1 MTMAGLSDLFGKGSI
16 AEQIFVWGILNQVI
30 AALASPFFEQLTQ
43 EVNSK
48 HPVTE
53 LSPPELAQLVVRNLI
68 APDDAHNAALKA
80 GLTADKFAHLIALAN
95 EYISPG
101 DLAQMVV
108 RGFVNPSFAHDEAIR
123 SGMSAERFD
132 LLTKIAADAPAPGDL
147 AIALRRKLIPEDAG
161 SPDTPSFAGGIREG
175 RLGNKWIPVIRELAT
190 EWPTPT
196 DALQAE
202 LEGQLSHAQALAEYE
217 RLGGDPQFY
226 TWLFNTRGNAPTPSE
241 ALELVNRGIIPVSGT
256 GPDAVSY
263 EQAFLEGP
271 WRNKWEKVFLA
282 LREYVT
288 PPRSVVAMVH
298 NGALSDNEA
307 AAELAKSGLSP
318 ALIGAYIAEGHQQ
331 AAATSK
337 DLTQTAVIDLYS
349 ARIIGKP
356 DAHGLLTALGYSDTN
371 ATYLLELADLRRSI
385 AAVNTAVARVHAL
398 YVGHKIKR
406 SAAEQVLGALAVP
419 GDQVKEIVSTWD
431 LELAVNVKQLTE
443 AQITDAWKRT
453 VIGDTEAL
461 AELQS
466 IGYTPR
472 DAWILLSI
480 KNQAPL
486 PGEPP
491 AGPSPVGVI
500 P

>member
-1 MTMAGLSDLFGKGSI
+1 MAGLSDLFGKGSI

-53 LSPPELAQLVVRNLI
+53 LSPPQLAQLVVRNFVTPGG
-68 APDDAHNAALKA
+68 ARDAALKA
-80 GLTADKFAHLIALAN
+80 GLTGDKFDHLVQLADS
-95 EYISPG
+95 YLSPG
-101 DLAQMVV
+101 DLAQLVV
-108 RGFVNPSFAHDEAIR
+108 RNFTTPAFAQGEALK
-123 SGMSAERFD
+123 SGMDAERFA

-147 AIALRRKLIPEDAG
+147 AVALRRKLIPEDAG
-161 SPDTPSFAGGIREG
+161 NPDTPSFAGGVREG
-175 RLGNKWIPVIRELAT
+175 RLGDKWIPVLKELAT
-190 EWPTPT
+190 QWPSPS
-196 DALQAE
+196 DALKAE
-202 LEGQLSHAQALAEYE
+202 LTGQLTHAQALAEYE
-217 RLGGDPQFY
+217 RLGGDAQFY
-226 TWLFNTRGNAPTPSE
+226 TWLFNTEGNAPTPSE
-241 ALELVNRGIIPVSGT
+241 ALDLVNRGIIPVNGT

-298 NGALSDNEA
+298 NGALTDGEA

-318 ALIGAYIAEGHQQ
+318 SMVGAYIAEGHQR
-331 AAATSK
+331 AAATSR
-337 DLTQTAVIDLYS
+337 DLTQSAVIDLYS
-349 ARIIGKP
+349 ARIIAQA
-356 DAHGLLTALGYSDTN
+356 DAHGLLVALGYSDTN

-385 AAVNTAVARVHAL
+385 AAVNTAVSRVHTL
-398 YVGHKIKR
+398 YVSHKITR
-406 SAAEQVLGALAVP
+406 AAAQSVLDALHVP
-419 GDQVKEIVSTWD
+419 GEQTKQILSTWD
-431 LELAVNVKQLTE
+431 LENAVNVKQLTE
-443 AQITDAWKRT
+443 AQIVDAWH
-453 VIGDTEAL
+453 VNIIDQGEAQTEL
-461 AELQS
+461 ES

-480 KNQAPL
+480 KAK
-486 PGEPP
+486 GAVGSEPP
-491 AGPSPVGVI
+491 RGPAPVGVI